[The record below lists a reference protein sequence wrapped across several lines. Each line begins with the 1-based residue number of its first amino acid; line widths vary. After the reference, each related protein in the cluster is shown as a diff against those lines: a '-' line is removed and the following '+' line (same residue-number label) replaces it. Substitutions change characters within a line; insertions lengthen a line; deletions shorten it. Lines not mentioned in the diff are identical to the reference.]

1 VNLFGS
7 GKAGRSGLRSK
18 LLHRRSAGL
27 FALQGIAHERSI
39 KQYARGIVE
48 HTGESAHGSHLER

>member
-1 VNLFGS
+1 
-7 GKAGRSGLRSK
+7 
-18 LLHRRSAGL
+18 
-27 FALQGIAHERSI
+27 LQGIAHERSI